1 MNLGAA
7 ALSPRRHAGAM
18 ARRQVPERGIV
29 ATVGLLHD
37 HLWGGRRQE
46 EGQLLRR
53 ILRDTD
59 ALDRRIGA
67 RGALRAGVRPLIP
80 EFGDAEAAGDLYTF
94 LAVVGELDAAVA
106 SLRPAPRQAAR
117 LASRLAVS
125 LSIHLAS
132 AADRF
137 DLVREF
143 EAGRVDFGAFAG
155 RLADALEDLGA
166 VRAGEFRRAVEMA
179 FDANALWDERADPDV
194 QRVAAGSAV
203 ASAGLASCLAVDA
216 LRPLGRCRD
225 PPFGRVPPLV
235 ARILARSGGH
245 P

>member
-1 MNLGAA
+1 M
-7 ALSPRRHAGAM
+7 
-18 ARRQVPERGIV
+18 

-37 HLWGGRRQE
+37 HLWGGRRQD

-67 RGALRAGVRPLIP
+67 RGSLRAGVRPLIR
-80 EFGDAEAAGDLYTF
+80 EFGDAEVAEDLYTF
-94 LAVVGELDAAVA
+94 LAVAAELDAAVA
-106 SLRPAPRQAAR
+106 AAR
-117 LASRLAVS
+117 RSPRRAAKLASRLAVS
-125 LSIHLAS
+125 LCIHLAS
-132 AADRF
+132 VADRF

-143 EAGRVDFGAFAG
+143 EAGSVDFGTFTD
-155 RLADALEDLGA
+155 RLEDALEDRGV
-166 VRAGEFRRAVEMA
+166 VRAGDFCRAAEMA

-194 QRVAAGSAV
+194 KRVAAWSAV
-203 ASAGLASCLAVDA
+203 VSAALAACLLVDA

-225 PPFGRVPPLV
+225 PPYGRLSPLV
-235 ARILARSGGH
+235 ARILVRMGGH